1 MAPFLRIAADAIR
14 RRPGLFRA
22 LGGPFHAGLNGS
34 QRLLYAIRPVLPIRL
49 QIFATVGRRRPTGNI
64 MISPD
69 LAFMYVPIAKS
80 GNSTA
85 RRRLLAL
92 AGIDMPN
99 DDAMRTI
106 HQIQGPYLSL
116 ADFSGAALRRVL
128 NGPGMFRFTFVRNP
142 YHRLAS
148 AYRDKIL
155 DLNGNQTLAAFR
167 HNLAFPAGEPPTFE
181 QFARRVAASG
191 DEGSGRHWM
200 SQYRLTMSD
209 LIAFDF
215 IGKVE
220 NFGPDF
226 ALVLERIG
234 FSSDAIDG
242 VGDLNR
248 SRAAPAHPDGGD
260 GGDGGL
266 YTAEIA
272 RLVYKRYRQDFEH
285 FGYARDSWRE
295 GI

>member
-1 MAPFLRIAADAIR
+1 MEPFLSRTAASIR
-14 RRPGLFRA
+14 RRPALFRA
-22 LGGPFHAGLNGS
+22 LSGAYHAGLNGS
-34 QRLLYAIRPVLPIRL
+34 QRLLFAIRPVLPMRL
-49 QIFATVGRRRPTGNI
+49 QVFAIIGRRRPTGNI

-69 LAFMYVPIAKS
+69 LSFMYVPVAKS

-92 AGIDMPN
+92 AGVDVP
-99 DDAMRTI
+99 DADAMGVVHR
-106 HQIQGPYLSL
+106 IQGPYRSL
-116 ADFSGAALRRVL
+116 ADYSGEALRRVL
-128 NGPGMFRFTFVRNP
+128 TAPGMFRFTFVRNP
-142 YHRLAS
+142 YHRLVS

-155 DLNGNQTLAAFR
+155 DLNGNQTLTPFR
-167 HNLAFPAGEPPTFE
+167 HDLDFSIAGTPTFE
-181 QFARRVAASG
+181 QFARRVAASR

-200 SQYRLTMSD
+200 SQYRLTLSD

-234 FSSDAIDG
+234 VSPAG
-242 VGDLNR
+242 MPEVQDLNR
-248 SRAAPAHPDGGD
+248 TRATPPATDGGA
-260 GGDGGL
+260 GGP
-266 YTAEIA
+266 YSAELA
-272 RLVYKRYRQDFEH
+272 GLVYDRYRKDFEL

-295 GI
+295 VV